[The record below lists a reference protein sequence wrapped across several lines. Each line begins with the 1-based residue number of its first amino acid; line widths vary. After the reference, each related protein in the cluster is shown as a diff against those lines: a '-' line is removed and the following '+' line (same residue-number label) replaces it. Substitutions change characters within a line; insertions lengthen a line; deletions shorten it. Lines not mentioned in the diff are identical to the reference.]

1 MGSLLRHVDHHTVA
15 GRQHPTG
22 TTIRRTPVRPLS
34 ACNFCSVSSLDDT
47 LYHENMVDRRLLQ
60 EAQGLDDVDK
70 LELAQELLS
79 SVQFDALPVTPEEA
93 ALVEKRLAAQSAN
106 PDDKISSAEV
116 WDRIKRQYQ

>member
-1 MGSLLRHVDHHTVA
+1 
-15 GRQHPTG
+15 
-22 TTIRRTPVRPLS
+22 
-34 ACNFCSVSSLDDT
+34 
-47 LYHENMVDRRLLQ
+47 MVDRRLLQ